1 MDNKLFITI
10 AGTEFRHG
18 SDFLEKGDVLNLVKE
33 PDNEYDTEAIAVKVT
48 PLGKIGYVANSVR
61 TRIGETMSAGRLYD
75 KIGDEARAEVVYTI
89 DQGVVAVVTEGIIGA

>member
-1 MDNKLFITI
+1 MDNKMYITI

-18 SDFLEKGDVLNLVKE
+18 SDFLGKGDILSLVKE
-33 PDNEYDTEAIAVKVT
+33 PDNEYDTEAIAVKVS

-75 KIGDEARAEVVYTI
+75 KIGDEAA
-89 DQGVVAVVTEGIIGA
+89 AVVTFVLEQGIVAEVTEGFIDG

>member
-1 MDNKLFITI
+1 MDNKFYITV

-18 SDFLEKGDVLNLVKE
+18 SDFLGKGDVLNLVKE
-33 PDNEYDTEAIAVKVT
+33 PDNEYDTEAIAVKVE

-75 KIGDEARAEVVYTI
+75 KIGDEAKAIVVFVLE
-89 DQGVVAVVTEGIIGA
+89 QGVVAEITEGVIAS